1 MHAYEYYQT
10 EMMAAWVFSGEK
22 IELSEKLFN
31 SKIFEL
37 LVVFAKCNN
46 MSNFQ
51 YSTVVFFDSS
61 LTKTN

>member
-1 MHAYEYYQT
+1 
-10 EMMAAWVFSGEK
+10 MMAAWVFSGEK

-37 LVVFAKCNN
+37 LVVFVKCNN

-51 YSTVVFFDSS
+51 YSTVVVFDSRLS
-61 LTKTN
+61 KTN